1 MALIPIGAYEPAWFM
16 KTMHI
21 NPEEAVRV
29 HQEVGSRLSLA
40 IHWGTFPLTAESP
53 DEPPRRLKKAA
64 QDAGLAEDAFRAIP
78 LGDTVLIPRRSEP
91 IGATEVVAP
100 TTEQTGE

>member
-1 MALIPIGAYEPAWFM
+1 M

-21 NPEEAVRV
+21 NPEEAVRI
-29 HQEVGSRLSLA
+29 HQEVDSRLSLA

-64 QDAGLAEDAFRAIP
+64 QDAGVAEDAFRAIP

-91 IGATEVVAP
+91 RATGSVEP
-100 TTEQTGE
+100 TTEQSDG

>member
-21 NPEEAVRV
+21 NPEEAVRL

-53 DEPPRRLKKAA
+53 SEPPRRLRKAVQA
-64 QDAGLAEDAFRAIP
+64 AGLAEGAFRAIP
-78 LGDTVLIPRRSEP
+78 LGDTVLIPRRSDP
-91 IGATEVVAP
+91 IRAIKPVAP
-100 TTEQTGE
+100 KTDQMVP